1 MLNLGVRL
9 VDGSEF
15 GSFQVDIDSKFE
27 VSESG
32 REYALD
38 RMTPY
43 PYTYTKKLYIA
54 RDKQLDSVPTCAGRT
69 LFKPGSKNFT
79 GGVARDLTG

>member
-1 MLNLGVRL
+1 VDLDHCL
-9 VDGSEF
+9 VN
-15 GSFQVDIDSKFE
+15 VDSRE

-38 RMTPY
+38 GMTPY

-69 LFKPGSKNFT
+69 LFKPGSKNLT
-79 GGVARDLTG
+79 GGVARREDVTLTR